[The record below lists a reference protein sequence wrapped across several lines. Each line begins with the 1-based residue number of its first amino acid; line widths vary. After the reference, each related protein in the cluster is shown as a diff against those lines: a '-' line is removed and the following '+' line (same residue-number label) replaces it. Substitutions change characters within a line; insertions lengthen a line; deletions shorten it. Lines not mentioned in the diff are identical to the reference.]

1 MHELALAD
9 AVVQGV
15 AERIGDARVVR
26 VRLLVGKWTAVVPD
40 ALRFAFEMCARGTTL
55 DGATL
60 ELKEV
65 VAEASCRACGARF
78 PVADCLVLCDCGSAD
93 LIVDGGGEL
102 RIDEVEVA

>member
-1 MHELALAD
+1 VHELALAD

-15 AERIGDARVVR
+15 AEKTGDAKVVR
-26 VRLLVGKWTAVVPD
+26 VRLIVGKWTAVVPD
-40 ALRFAFEMCARGTTL
+40 ALRFAFEICTRGTTL

-60 ELKEV
+60 ELKEIA
-65 VAEASCRACGARF
+65 AEASCRACGARF
-78 PVADCLVLCDCGSAD
+78 CVDDSLALCDCGSAD